1 MKSTNQ
7 TLSKAALA
15 QIILLVLFLTSCN
28 VPVDEYV
35 GSYRLV
41 TNKPDR
47 LDLIGKWIIDQ
58 ATVKDMRVRGK
69 YEVSRP
75 TEIVLRADDSFEM
88 INMPDWYQHG
98 SGESHGGLLNFTG
111 RWSLNGDNGFWR
123 VYLNV
128 PTQFAPYFD
137 LREPRYKSQPRYLLE
152 IVLGD
157 PDSGERMTFVKS

>member
-7 TLSKAALA
+7 TGSRSALA
-15 QIILLVLFLTSCN
+15 QIILLVLFLVSCN

-35 GSYRLV
+35 GRYRLV

-47 LDLIGKWIIDQ
+47 LDLIGTWIIDQ
-58 ATVKDMRVRGK
+58 ATVKDMRMRGK

-75 TEIVLRADDSFEM
+75 TEIVLRADDTFEM
-88 INMPDWYQHG
+88 INLPDWYQDV
-98 SGESHGGLLNFTG
+98 SGKSHGGLVSLSG
-111 RWSLNGDNGFWR
+111 KWRLNGDNGFWR
-123 VYLNV
+123 VGLDV

-157 PDSGERMTFVKS
+157 PDSGERMTFLKS